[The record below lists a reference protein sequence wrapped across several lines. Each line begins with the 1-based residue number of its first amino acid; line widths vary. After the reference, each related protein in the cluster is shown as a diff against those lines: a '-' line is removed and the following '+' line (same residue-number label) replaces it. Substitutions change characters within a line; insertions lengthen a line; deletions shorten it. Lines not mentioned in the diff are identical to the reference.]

1 MADAVTEAASG
12 EFAGQTALVTGAAR
26 GLGKAISTLLAAR
39 GARVFMV
46 DLDGPGVTAASQAL
60 NEGGHDTIAAT
71 ADVADEDQLARVKE
85 MVVARGS
92 RLDVLVNNAGGWRYG
107 TIGEITLAD
116 WDWTFRVNLTTVFLT
131 TRTFMD
137 LMIARRY
144 GRIVNVASTDGYRPK
159 VKLPHYAA
167 AKAAVVNLTKSL
179 AEELAPHEVLVN
191 GVSPGAILTETAMAQ
206 GWIADR
212 IPFIPV
218 RRAAEPKD
226 IAEAI
231 LFLASPRNRFV
242 VGETVMVNGGM
253 LMV

>member
-1 MADAVTEAASG
+1 MANTSSG
-12 EFAGQTALVTGAAR
+12 DFAGQTALVTGAAR
-26 GLGKAISTLLAAR
+26 GLGRAISTLLAQR

-46 DLDGPGVTAASQAL
+46 DLDGAGVEAAA
-60 NEGGHDTIAAT
+60 NELSKSGFDAIAAQ
-71 ADVADEDQLARVKE
+71 ADVADEAQLGRVKD
-85 MVVARGS
+85 MVVARGG

-107 TIGEITLAD
+107 TLDEITLED

-131 TRTFMD
+131 TRTFKD

-159 VKLPHYAA
+159 PKLPHYAA
-167 AKAAVVNLTKSL
+167 AKAAVVSLTKTM
-179 AEELAPHEVLVN
+179 AEELGPHEVLVN
-191 GVSPGAILTETAMAQ
+191 GVSPGAIATETAKAQ
-206 GWIADR
+206 GWLKER

-218 RRAAEPKD
+218 RRVAEPGD
-226 IAEAI
+226 IAEVI
-231 LFLASPRNRFV
+231 LYLASPRNRFV